1 MVIAH
6 SLQLHVQLYVR
17 GVCVCVCVCVSVC
30 GCVCVCVLL
39 WSANLSNK
47 FNRFITFFSHL
58 YQCLLWSAN
67 LLPIYDALIA
77 SKHAS
82 KLWKMWSHAE
92 CKVFPS
98 SPPQL
103 RFFCFCFFAFKTTV
117 GKVFGH
123 LCMPLG
129 MPRITKGSISREPL
143 CRFLSFFQG
152 K

>member
-1 MVIAH
+1 MRCLFSVSA
-6 SLQLHVQLYVR
+6 SLIDE
-17 GVCVCVCVCVSVC
+17 C
-30 GCVCVCVLL
+30 LL

-58 YQCLLWSAN
+58 YQCLLSSAN
-67 LLPIYDALIA
+67 LLPIYYVLIA

-98 SPPQL
+98 SMKDVVPCGMQSISFL
-103 RFFCFCFFAFKTTV
+103 STTIAFFLFLFFAFKTTV